1 MQTTKIAI
9 VGASGY
15 SGEELVRLLARHP
28 RVELTALT
36 SRQAAGQPLSK
47 VYPRFAGL
55 PAASVQFI
63 DSDVA
68 AIAATGAQIAFL
80 ALPHGVAKE
89 FAGPLLQA
97 GLRVIDL
104 SADFRIKDAATYEE
118 FYAEKHTASELLAES
133 VYGLPELYREQIR
146 SARLVASPGCYPTSM
161 ILPLA
166 PLLKAGLLDPA
177 SIIVTSMSGVS
188 GAGRT
193 VKLDYLFGECNESVR
208 AYGLPKHRHLAEVE
222 QELTNA
228 AGQPVTISFVPHLVP
243 INRGIQTT
251 IHASLKPGSTP
262 TAVGEAWQRAYRDE
276 PFVRLLPEGALPD
289 TKNVALT
296 NFIDLAWRHD
306 SRTGRIVLLSAEDNL
321 VKGAAGQAVQSL
333 NIICGYDET
342 TGLL

>member
-1 MQTTKIAI
+1 MQTTKVAI

-28 RVELTALT
+28 QVELAALT
-36 SRQAAGQPLSK
+36 SRQAAGQPLAK

-55 PAASVQFI
+55 PAASLQFI

-68 AIAATGAQIAFL
+68 AIAATGAQVAFL

-97 GLRVIDL
+97 GLRIIDL
-104 SADFRIKDAATYEE
+104 SADFRIKNAATYEE
-118 FYAEKHTASELLAES
+118 FYGEKHTAPELLAES
-133 VYGLPELYREQIR
+133 VYGLPELYRDQIR
-146 SARLVASPGCYPTSM
+146 TARLIASPGCYPTSM

-177 SIIVTSMSGVS
+177 SVIVSSMSGVS

-228 AGQPVTISFVPHLVP
+228 AGAPVTISFVPHLVP

-251 IHASLKPGSTP
+251 IHASLKAGATP
-262 TAVGEAWQRAYRDE
+262 AAIGEAWERAYASE

-289 TKNVALT
+289 TKTVALT

-306 SRTGRIVLLSAEDNL
+306 PRTGRIVLLSAEDNL

-333 NIICGYDET
+333 NIICGWPET

>member
-1 MQTTKIAI
+1 MQTTKVAI

-28 RVELTALT
+28 FVEFTALT

-55 PAASVQFI
+55 PAATVTFI
-63 DSDVA
+63 DSDVQ
-68 AIAATGAQIAFL
+68 AIAAVGAQIAFL

-89 FAGPLLQA
+89 FAGPLLHA

-118 FYAEKHTASELLAES
+118 FYAEKHTAAELLAEA
-133 VYGLPELYREQIR
+133 VYGLPELYREKIR
-146 SARLVASPGCYPTSM
+146 TARLVASPGCYPTSM

-166 PLLKAGLLDPA
+166 PLLKGGLLDPA
-177 SIIVTSMSGVS
+177 SIIVNSMSGVS

-193 VKLDYLFGECNESVR
+193 VKLDYLFAECNESVR

-228 AGQPVTISFVPHLVP
+228 AGQPVTISFTPHLVP

-251 IHASLKPGSTP
+251 IHASLKPGA
-262 TAVGEAWQRAYRDE
+262 TAAAIGDAWQRAYADE

-306 SRTGRIVLLSAEDNL
+306 PRTGRLILLSAEDNL

-333 NIICGYDET
+333 NIICGYPET